1 MNLSDAHKA
10 KLREFKDCFC
20 VYGHTKAVLDDLESL
35 YQSSEIGG
43 EQLSMLLKGDTGTGK
58 SAIINYFSTLK
69 NPHQPNNNLPILLS
83 RVPSKLTV
91 EDMTRQLLND
101 LGVFGSS
108 THLSRNAQSDAH
120 LTNRLL
126 DALKVKRTKMI
137 IINEFQELIE
147 FKGARDRQAI
157 GNRLKL
163 ISEEAAIPIVLVGM
177 PWIDE
182 ILSDSQW
189 ASRLATR
196 SHTLQYFSLS
206 KRPLEYREFLEQ
218 IENAIPCHIADNITN
233 FEISLALFAASC
245 GEMRQLKAILTEAIK
260 LCFTSNCH
268 LTKQVLSQAFI
279 NLYAKSDNP
288 FETAKEKIKIQE
300 VETHSQYIRGD
311 STRRAS
317 IEPRRLSNV
326 MTLNQILSKK

>member
-1 MNLSDAHKA
+1 MGLTDADKA

-20 VYGHTKAVLDDLESL
+20 PYKPINTIFNDLESL

-43 EQLSMLLKGDTGTGK
+43 EQLSMLLRGDTGTGK
-58 SAIINYFSTLK
+58 SAIINYFSSTK
-69 NPHQPNNNLPILLS
+69 NESQPESIPVLLS

-91 EDMTRQLLND
+91 EDMTRQLLSD
-101 LGVFGSS
+101 LGVFGST
-108 THLSRNAQSDAH
+108 THRARNSQSDAH

-163 ISEEAAIPIVLVGM
+163 ISEEAAVPIVLAGM

-182 ILSDSQW
+182 ILNDSQW

-196 SHTLQYFSLS
+196 THTLQYFSLS
-206 KRPLEYREFLEQ
+206 KRPQEYREFLEA
-218 IENAIPCHIADNITN
+218 IEQHIPCDLDASLTD
-233 FEISLALFAASC
+233 FELSLALFAASC
-245 GEMRQLKAILTEAIK
+245 GEMRQLKAILAEAIK
-260 LCFTSNCH
+260 LCLINGKPLSKQALSN
-268 LTKQVLSQAFI
+268 SFS
-279 NLYAKSDNP
+279 NLYSGADNP
-288 FETAKEKIKIQE
+288 FETPKEKIKIQE
-300 VETHSQYIRGD
+300 VEMHSQYIRGD
-311 STRRAS
+311 STRRAA
-317 IEPRRLSNV
+317 IEPRRLSQV
-326 MTLNQILSKK
+326 MTLSQILSKK

>member
-1 MNLSDAHKA
+1 MCLTDADKA

-20 VYGHTKAVLDDLESL
+20 PYTPVTAILNDLESL

-43 EQLSMLLKGDTGTGK
+43 EQLSMLLRGDSGTGK
-58 SAIINYFSTLK
+58 SAIINYFSNTK
-69 NPHQPNNNLPILLS
+69 NESKPESIPVLLS

-101 LGVFGSS
+101 LGVFGST
-108 THLSRNAQSDAH
+108 THRARNSQSDAH

-147 FKGARDRQAI
+147 FKGAKDRQAI

-163 ISEEAAIPIVLVGM
+163 ISEEAEIPIVLVGM

-182 ILSDSQW
+182 ILNDSQW

-196 SHTLQYFSLS
+196 THTLQYFSLS
-206 KRPLEYREFLEQ
+206 KRLQEYREFIEAIEQ
-218 IENAIPCHIADNITN
+218 YIPCELEARITD
-233 FEISLALFAASC
+233 FEISFALFAASC
-245 GEMRQLKAILTEAIK
+245 GEMRQIKAILSEAIK
-260 LCFTSNCH
+260 LCLVRAKPFS
-268 LTKQVLSQAFI
+268 KRALSHSFA
-279 NLYAKSDNP
+279 NLYTSGKNP
-288 FETAKEKIKIQE
+288 FDMPKEKIEVRE
-300 VETHSQYIRGD
+300 VEMHSQYIRGD
-311 STRRAS
+311 STHRAS
-317 IEPRRLSNV
+317 IEPRRLSEI
-326 MTLNQILSKK
+326 MTLSQILSKK

>member
-1 MNLSDAHKA
+1 MGLSDANRA

-20 VYGHTKAVLDDLESL
+20 PYTPVCRVLNDLESL

-43 EQLSMLLKGDTGTGK
+43 DQLSMLLRGDTGTGK
-58 SAIINYFSTLK
+58 SAIIHHFCNIK
-69 NPHQPNNNLPILLS
+69 NGINLESIPVLLS

-91 EDMTRQLLND
+91 EDMTRQLLSD

-108 THLSRNAQSDAH
+108 THRAKNAQSDAH

-126 DALKVKRTKMI
+126 DALKVKNTKMI

-163 ISEEAAIPIVLVGM
+163 ISEEAAVPIVLVGM

-182 ILSDSQW
+182 ILNDSQW

-196 SHTLQYFSLS
+196 THTLQYFSLS
-206 KRPLEYREFLEQ
+206 KRIREYFEFLEA
-218 IENAIPCHIADNITN
+218 IETYVPCEIETSIID
-233 FEISLALFAASC
+233 FEISIALFAASC

-260 LCFTSNCH
+260 LCLISGEPFS
-268 LTKQVLSQAFI
+268 KQALSHSFA
-279 NLYAKSDNP
+279 NLYAGIENP
-288 FETAKEKIKIQE
+288 FDMPKEKIKVRE
-300 VETHSQYIRGD
+300 VEMHSRYIRGD
-311 STRRAS
+311 STHRAA
-317 IEPRRLSNV
+317 IEPRRLSDF
-326 MTLNQILSKK
+326 MSLTQILSKK

>member
-1 MNLSDAHKA
+1 MSLSNAHKA
-10 KLREFKDCFC
+10 KLLQFRDSFC
-20 VYGHTKAVLDDLESL
+20 PYSAILPVLNDLESL

-43 EQLSMLLKGDTGTGK
+43 EQLSMLLRGDTGTGK
-58 SAIINYFSTLK
+58 SAIIHHFSSKK
-69 NPHQPNNNLPILLS
+69 NSQHPDSTSVLLS

-91 EDMTRQLLND
+91 EDMTRQLLSD

-108 THLSRNAQSDAH
+108 AQRAKNAQSDAH

-126 DALKVKRTKMI
+126 DALKVKKTKMI

-147 FKGARDRQAI
+147 FKGAKDRQAI

-163 ISEEAAIPIVLVGM
+163 ISEEAEIPIVLAGM

-182 ILSDSQW
+182 ILNDSQW

-206 KRPLEYREFLEQ
+206 KRPHEYRDFLEQ
-218 IENAIPCHIADNITN
+218 IQQAIPCKLDDKLTD
-233 FEISLALFAASC
+233 FEISLGLFAASC

-260 LCFTSNCH
+260 LALISHKPFS
-268 LTKQVLSQAFI
+268 KAALSKAFS
-279 NLYAKSDNP
+279 NLYFGNDNP
-288 FETAKEKIKIQE
+288 FEIAKEKIKIRE
-300 VETHSQYIRGD
+300 VEMHSQYIRGD
-311 STRRAS
+311 SNHRAS
-317 IEPRRLSNV
+317 IEPRRLSEV
-326 MTLNQILSKK
+326 MTLSQILSKK

>member
-1 MNLSDAHKA
+1 MVLSEADRS
-10 KLREFKDCFC
+10 KLLQFKECFC
-20 VYGHTKAVLDDLESL
+20 VHSSITPVLEALEQL

-43 EQLSMLLKGDTGTGK
+43 DQLCMLLRGDTGTGK
-58 SAIINYFSTLK
+58 SAIINHFSHSK
-69 NPHQPNNNLPILLS
+69 NSLDTDSIPVLLS

-91 EDMTRQLLND
+91 EDMTRQLLSD
-101 LGVFGSS
+101 LNVFGISAY
-108 THLSRNAQSDAH
+108 RVKNAQSDAH

-147 FKGARDRQAI
+147 FKGAKDRQAI

-163 ISEEAAIPIVLVGM
+163 ISEEAEIPIVLVGM

-182 ILSDSQW
+182 ILNDSQW

-206 KRPLEYREFLEQ
+206 KRLHEYRDFLEQ
-218 IENAIPCHIADNITN
+218 IQQTIPCKLDDKLTD
-233 FEISLALFAASC
+233 FEISLGLFAASC

-260 LCFTSNCH
+260 LCLISN
-268 LTKQVLSQAFI
+268 KPLSKAALSKAFS
-279 NLYAKSDNP
+279 NLYIDNENP
-288 FETAKEKIKIQE
+288 FKIAKEKIKIRE
-300 VETHSQYIRGD
+300 VEMHSQYIRGD
-311 STRRAS
+311 SNHRAS
-317 IEPRRLSNV
+317 IEPRRLSEV
-326 MTLNQILSKK
+326 MTLSQILSKK